1 MALSKQKIERMIADW
16 KTGFYSERKLADKHK
31 VSRKSIRKYC
41 TKELKGINADLV
53 HEVAKVELKKET
65 IKGPEKQAVES
76 AARQLTFEDK
86 AKHDVLKK
94 SLAITLTATTKS
106 MQQVSKSKD
115 LPVHELH
122 EHIKI
127 AQRAR
132 AIVRDDEKPN
142 TETSINVQQ
151 FQLQSE
157 QKQINMEVSGFNESD
172 LVNELKKRELPISS
186 TKAELQRLGLI

>member
-106 MQQVSKSKD
+106 MQQVSKNKD

-132 AIVRDDEKPN
+132 AIVRDDEKTN

-151 FQLQSE
+151 FQLSE
-157 QKQINMEVSGFNESD
+157 QHQQQNKVEISELDANSLLQKLKQKG
-172 LVNELKKRELPISS
+172 LP
-186 TKAELQRLGLI
+186 TPAKAELQRLGLI